1 MNNFEL
7 DQRLKNDCLVLGRL
21 NISLL
26 LLMNNS
32 LVPWF
37 ILVPETSV
45 IEMVDLPQSDQAALL
60 QEINILSAFIRGN
73 FEITKLNIA
82 SIGNI
87 VSQLHVHVVGRD
99 PSDKF
104 WPGVVWGASE
114 KKPYTEEQVNRII
127 LLIREQLGN
136 KFTLHYSVA

>member
-1 MNNFEL
+1 MNDFEL
-7 DQRLKNDCLVLGRL
+7 DQKLKNDCLVLGRL
-21 NISLL
+21 NTSLL

-45 IEMVDLPQSDQAALL
+45 IEVVDLSQSEQAGLL

-73 FEITKLNIA
+73 FNSTKLNVA

-87 VSQLHVHVVGRD
+87 VSQLHIHVVGRD

-104 WPGVVWGASE
+104 WPDVVWGSSE

-127 LLIREQLGN
+127 LMTREQLGD
-136 KFTLHYSVA
+136 KFTFHDSVV